1 MPKTIRIISRRNQA
15 RAGCGAIRTRG
26 AAGVDSGEEIKQYS
40 SKLAIFSFVVMK
52 RPGASSWARER
63 KASSGGVLVDSEAVC
78 RGTWEGKAQRRWK
91 QKPRSRRQLQN
102 RRRKMRSPSKRTEIS
117 VLKSSKF
124 ARIGTSGEEGVFIH
138 LLGSRGRLAGRFS
151 QRSGRR
157 DARDVQEATFEES
170 NLESSRRS
178 AAG

>member
-124 ARIGTSGEEGVFIH
+124 ARIGTSGEEGVFMRFHPSPRVAWPFGRQIQPKKRPKRRARRP
-138 LLGSRGRLAGRFS
+138 GGNVRRVESRI
-151 QRSGRR
+151 
-157 DARDVQEATFEES
+157 
-170 NLESSRRS
+170 
-178 AAG
+178 